1 MISPLENRET
11 YALSTLKLENFR
23 SYLALEID
31 FADGFHVIHG
41 PNAQGKTNLLEAVH
55 FLSTTR
61 LLRGTKDSDAISH
74 GSHSAKLEGEVGR
87 TSLSIELETGVRK
100 RAKINGLGLPRAADL
115 IGRLP
120 CVCVS
125 SLDMAI
131 VSGDPAERRLFL
143 DLELSQAFPAYLRHL
158 TLYKRALEQRNA
170 LLKVANDSFVD
181 PESFEVWEVQLGE
194 HGEALREFR
203 RTFTLDLQNIAAG
216 VQADLGDGEHLALT
230 YAPKD
235 ESDLVTAYAQ
245 SRHHDIM
252 RKTTTI
258 GPHRDDLQIAV
269 AGTEARYFGSQGQ
282 QRSCVISL
290 KMATLQLHATR
301 LGKAP
306 LLLLDDILSD
316 LDAERRTRLSAC
328 VVQNAGQV
336 ILTCTEK
343 HLISKDIL
351 DKASLFRVQCGT
363 VIKE

>member
-1 MISPLENRET
+1 
-11 YALSTLKLENFR
+11 
-23 SYLALEID
+23 
-31 FADGFHVIHG
+31 
-41 PNAQGKTNLLEAVH
+41 
-55 FLSTTR
+55 
-61 LLRGTKDSDAISH
+61 
-74 GSHSAKLEGEVGR
+74 LEGDVGR
-87 TSLSIELETGVRK
+87 TSLSIELEAGIRK

-125 SLDMAI
+125 SLDLAI

-143 DLELSQAFPAYLRHL
+143 DLELSQAFPVYLRHL

-170 LLKVANDSFVD
+170 LLKVANESFVD
-181 PESFEVWEVQLGE
+181 PESFEVWEAQLGE
-194 HGEALREFR
+194 HGEALRNFR
-203 RTFTLDLQNIAAG
+203 RSFVIELQKIAAN
-216 VQADLGDGEHLALT
+216 VQAELGDGERLDLA

-235 ESDLVTAYAQ
+235 EADLITAYEQ
-245 SRHHDIM
+245 NRHYDIM
-252 RKTTTI
+252 RKTTTV
-258 GPHRDDLQIAV
+258 GPHRDDLQIVV
-269 AGTEARYFGSQGQ
+269 AGSEARYFGSQGQ

-290 KMATLQLHATR
+290 KMATLQLHAAR

-316 LDAERRTRLSAC
+316 LDAERRTRLSAW

-351 DKASLFRVQCGT
+351 DKAQPFRVQCGT
-363 VIKE
+363 VTKE